1 MDADLTLDAVDRRI
15 IDALQQHGRIT
26 FDELAAQVQLSASA
40 VLRRVRRLEEAG
52 VIAGYAALV
61 PPARIGLHLSAYIEV
76 RLQHGAEAR
85 TARVTEQF
93 RAAVQTWPEVV
104 HGVCLG
110 NDMSYL
116 LHVVVTDMDHYGRFM
131 SDTLLPHPGV
141 QDCETRFVLDQ
152 IKDTRPAL
160 F

>member
-1 MDADLTLDAVDRRI
+1 MEPPIVEVQPQQDQEEVARLMARYNVAAMPVVDPAGR
-15 IDALQQHGRIT
+15 LLGRIT

-93 RAAVQTWPEVV
+93 RAAGKQVILFPDNLKSGELVVIEGGYGLPDGTEV
-104 HGVCLG
+104 
-110 NDMSYL
+110 
-116 LHVVVTDMDHYGRFM
+116 RW
-131 SDTLLPHPGV
+131 
-141 QDCETRFVLDQ
+141 
-152 IKDTRPAL
+152 
-160 F
+160 